1 MLDGRRAFIALIV
14 GIALGAMGFGLA
26 IAQDG
31 ASDDASG
38 DDGDLPARTQARLT
52 PEEQLAEAQAIDER
66 GSQIS
71 RRVLSML
78 DEARRERDIIRVT
91 CLNDKLTQINAH
103 RRTLESRL
111 RNLQE
116 ANTTGDSERRNHE
129 FTVITVLG
137 QHFRTLEQEANACIG
152 QDIFETGTTRVVT
165 DIDPSTPDED
175 LIVLPVDPPEVPF
188 IPPASS

>member
-1 MLDGRRAFIALIV
+1 MLDGRRALVALLV
-14 GIALGAMGFGLA
+14 GTALGVTGFGLA

-31 ASDDASG
+31 AGAG
-38 DDGDLPARTQARLT
+38 DDTGEEGELPVRRRARMTA
-52 PEEQLAEAQAIDER
+52 EEQLGEAQSIEER
-66 GSQIS
+66 GTQIS
-71 RRVLSML
+71 RRVLGML

-103 RRTLESRL
+103 RRTLESRM

-137 QHFRTLEQEANACIG
+137 QHFHRIAIGAGIVRGACPLVGIPSV
-152 QDIFETGTTRVVT
+152 DIRHSVVQSKK
-165 DIDPSTPDED
+165 PGS
-175 LIVLPVDPPEVPF
+175 
-188 IPPASS
+188 